1 MKLPLFSSTKAAFCS
16 CLPKYNLN
24 TYLGRCAHKCIY
36 CYAVKFPSFVGP
48 AKPRLKLVDQI
59 EAMVKKT
66 NVKLPVML
74 SDCTD
79 PYQPLES
86 EHEMTRRCIELL
98 AKNGFP
104 LLIVTKSDLAVR
116 DTDVFKQTPTVVAMT
131 VTTPKEEIAK
141 LIEPFAPSPKRRL
154 LALRKIVKSG
164 ISTVARIDPILPGIN
179 DDLSN
184 FDDLVS
190 SLADTGVKQVTVSTA
205 KLVRGAFSDF
215 KQTHPSMWKKLAVQY
230 ADGVWLAGYKYLNA
244 EKRHGLIARLRP
256 IVLKHGL
263 EFASCREACIDLN
276 TTLCDGTEFCRSLL
290 REDNLSSGTRVSG

>member
-1 MKLPLFSSTKAAFCS
+1 MKLPLFNSTEAAFCS

-59 EAMVKKT
+59 EAMVRNTK
-66 NVKLPVML
+66 VKLPVML

-79 PYQPLES
+79 PYQPLEG
-86 EHEMTRRCIELL
+86 EHGITRRCIELL
-98 AKNGFP
+98 AENGFP

-116 DTDVFKQTPTVVAMT
+116 DTDIFKQTSTVVAMT

-141 LIEPFAPSPKRRL
+141 LIEPFAPSPERRL
-154 LALRKIVKSG
+154 SALREISEKG
-164 ISTVARIDPILPGIN
+164 ISTVARIDPILPGIS
-179 DDLSN
+179 DDLID
-184 FDDLVS
+184 FEDLVS
-190 SLADTGVKQVTVSTA
+190 SLADTGIKQVTVSTA

-215 KQTHPSMWKKLAVQY
+215 KQTYPLVWRKMASQY
-230 ADGVWLAGYKYLNA
+230 KDGIWLAGYKYLNA
-244 EKRHGLIARLRP
+244 EKRQGLIAKLRP

-263 EFASCREACIDLN
+263 EFASCREACGDLN
-276 TTLCDGTEFCRSLL
+276 TALCDGTEFCRSLL
-290 REDNLSSGTRVSG
+290 RENNLSSGVT